1 MKVQSQNE
9 IKINDLNQSFPLTD
23 VNQGDLNHHF

>member
-9 IKINDLNQSFPLTD
+9 IKINDLNQSFPLAD
-23 VNQGDLNHHF
+23 VNQGDLNHRF

>member
-9 IKINDLNQSFPLTD
+9 IKINDLNQSFPLAD